1 MAQSDQLLDTERPP
15 SPCCFLYCFLCRI
28 RFTFYTRD
36 RSCELSSGCL
46 LNSMGNLVSD
56 YLVATG
62 SKSKKSCTEA
72 STSVDESVTVRRR
85 NRIGQHGVTF

>member
-1 MAQSDQLLDTERPP
+1 MLFPVLFPVQNPVYVLHAGPQL
-15 SPCCFLYCFLCRI
+15 
-28 RFTFYTRD
+28 
-36 RSCELSSGCL
+36 SCELSSGCL

-56 YLVATG
+56 SLVATG